1 MQSKGKEIKA
11 TKWLSR
17 DEFNRQQDVE
27 RERYRKELQEKGGCK
42 AIKVIKWLVFGLFFY
57 FCMIPF
63 MLGFIGGLM
72 ENDYIY

>member
-27 RERYRKELQEKGGCK
+27 RERYRKELPKRDK
-42 AIKVIKWLVFGLFFY
+42 RKMIKIIKWLVFGLVAYLLFGG
-57 FCMIPF
+57 III
-63 MLGFIGGLM
+63 FILKKP
-72 ENDYIY
+72 YLF